1 MQIYHLGPRAAY
13 AHTRVTARGVG
24 TILLAR
30 GKRGRGMLAGL
41 TSCCWLS
48 RDGQWC
54 PMPSVTPAT
63 SAPCIQRVP
72 AARRELCKS
81 LQTPTLVSEGL
92 CTPWSS
98 VIGINKTS
106 DNWVYAH
113 KILQWLRSWV
123 LHPRGFQTSTRP
135 YLFSAW
141 CKVCLG
147 WGSACSTKAD
157 GAVKW
162 SALLFPRKGEC
173 FFKVL

>member
-13 AHTRVTARGVG
+13 AHTRVTTRGVG
-24 TILLAR
+24 TILLAQD
-30 GKRGRGMLAGL
+30 KRGWDVLASL
-41 TSCCWLS
+41 TSCCWVS
-48 RDGQWC
+48 MDGQWC
-54 PMPSVTPAT
+54 PMPSAAPGT

-72 AARRELCKS
+72 AARRELCNS
-81 LQTPTLVSEGL
+81 LQTPMLVCEGL

-106 DNWVYAH
+106 DNWVYTH
-113 KILQWLRSWV
+113 KILQWLRSCV
-123 LHPRGFQTSTRP
+123 LHPWGFKTSTWP
-135 YLFSAW
+135 HLFSAW
-141 CKVCLG
+141 CKVSLG
-147 WGSACSTKAD
+147 WSSTRSTKAD